1 MEGLRRWEQEAE
13 GTRASPNEKEKEAGA
28 APSAGC
34 IAAASA
40 PVGRRSTV
48 RMRGRLLAGSGSAVS
63 EVRSGWLDGSGKI
76 GRAHV

>member
-40 PVGRRSTV
+40 PVGRRSV

-63 EVRSGWLDGSGKI
+63 EVRSGWLDGSEI